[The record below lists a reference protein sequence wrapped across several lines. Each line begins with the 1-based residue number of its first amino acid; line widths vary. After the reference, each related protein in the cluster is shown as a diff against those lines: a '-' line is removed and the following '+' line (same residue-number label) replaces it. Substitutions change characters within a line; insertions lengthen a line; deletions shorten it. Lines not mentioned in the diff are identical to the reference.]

1 MKKLVL
7 VSGLCAVALIT
18 GCNKEAAEPVKKE
31 VTLTTDEQKVSYII
45 GQNFGT
51 SVKRDGFDV
60 DVDSFVLG
68 LNEAK
73 EGKEGRFSAEDSQK
87 IMMEFQ
93 QKMQAKIQAE
103 QEAAAS
109 ENIAK
114 GEAFLAENAK
124 KEGVVVTE
132 SGLQYKELVAG
143 EGQTPKATD
152 TVVVHYSGTL
162 LDGTEFDSSYKR
174 GEPAEFPVGN
184 LIPGWVEALQLMNE
198 GDEWELYIPSD
209 LAYGPGGSAAIPA
222 NSTLIFKMKLIE
234 IKDESASADPHAGHD
249 HGADHSEEKPAAE

>member
-1 MKKLVL
+1 MKKLAL

-18 GCNKEAAEPVKKE
+18 GCNKESQPVEPINKE
-31 VTLTTDEQKVSYII
+31 VTLATDEQKVSYII

-60 DVDSFVLG
+60 DVDSFIMG

-73 EGKEGRFSAEDSQK
+73 EGKESRFSDEENQK
-87 IMMEFQ
+87 IMTEFQ

-103 QEAAAS
+103 QEAAAN
-109 ENIAK
+109 ENVEK
-114 GEAFLAENAK
+114 GKAFLAENAK
-124 KEGVVVTE
+124 KEGVVQTE
-132 SGLQYKELVAG
+132 SGLQYKELTAG
-143 EGQTPKATD
+143 EGAIPKASD

-234 IKDESASADPHAGHD
+234 IKK
-249 HGADHSEEKPAAE
+249 EEKEEAPAAE